1 MRNGSGERPGRRFA
15 VVGAA
20 VLALLAPTGG
30 VSASGASAGSAPVL
44 EGEPVQGG
52 LIVGRAP
59 AGARVTLDGEPLPRA
74 SDGTFLIGFGRDAE
88 SPRRLAVEM
97 PDGNRH
103 EQVLKPRPRTF
114 EIQRIDGLPPRQ
126 VTPDPESLERIRAE
140 ARMVREARTRR
151 DDRTDFAEGFDWPVA
166 GPVTGVYGSQRILNG
181 EPRAPHWGIDIA
193 APAGTPVRA
202 PAPGIVT
209 LAYEDMYFSGGTL
222 VLDHGLGLSSAFLH
236 LDEILVES
244 GVRVERGDVIARVG
258 ATGRA
263 TGAHLDWRMNLGETR
278 IDPALL
284 MDGPPPESEHAVD

>member
-181 EPRAPHWGIDIA
+181 EPRAPHWGIDLA
-193 APAGTPVRA
+193 APTGTPVRA

-209 LAYEDMYFSGGTL
+209 LAHEDMYFSGGTL

-244 GVRVERGDVIARVG
+244 GMRVERGDVIARVG

-284 MDGPPPESEHAVD
+284 MDGPPPESGHAVD